1 MWTAKPFRL
10 PTQRGGYR
18 AAMAFTSAAAFTA
31 LASLAAAGLTPTA
44 ASGQTSGT
52 TLPLPLPTT
61 TTVPAPPT
69 TAPPASTTTTTTP
82 AKGTGVPSVP
92 VGGPPSTAPP
102 KGTPP
107 PPPPDPNPIL
117 TAVDADLTQL
127 TAIGDI
133 KQAEANVTISQQ
145 GVTAAGAV
153 LQSAQNVLAAAFKS
167 QQDAAGRVGD
177 ASQRLEHLA
186 IAAYVGLGFAT
197 PAAGPQGVGK
207 NGLSTVNTPGGLS
220 AELAGD
226 AQEMLHLVVQRVRH
240 NLADTKKDLD
250 KAEQVTAQ
258 ANGGVQQAE
267 AGLASAQANLQS
279 AQQTLSV
286 VTQAATVPGV
296 AAEVGLL
303 QIPNGYLAAVAP
315 STTTPGAPGTP
326 AAPGQSA
333 SGSFAAVPVAP
344 TTTVKPARGRTP
356 GSVAA
361 SVSLPPPVSPSI
373 LGASMLT
380 TDEIAAWFASTGHT
394 ANTTVPIAQLITDYQ
409 QAALG
414 GPNTAAT
421 GVRFDLAFAQSVV
434 ETGYFSFPTYGQLT
448 PADNNFAGIGACD
461 SCAHGWHFPDAQTGV
476 SAQLELLEAYSSPT
490 KVATPLIG
498 NVGVGGCCP
507 TWMALAGKW
516 ATSTVYGISIMT
528 VYQQMLASVIPA
540 RLLAAGLTAP
550 TPPAATTQGPSLA
563 PLPNQQAH

>member
-1 MWTAKPFRL
+1 
-10 PTQRGGYR
+10 
-18 AAMAFTSAAAFTA
+18 MAFTSAAVVTT
-31 LASLAAAGLTPTA
+31 LATLAGLAPAAA
-44 ASGQTSGT
+44 SDQTSGT
-52 TLPLPLPTT
+52 TLPPTPLTPTT
-61 TTVPAPPT
+61 TAPPPPT
-69 TAPPASTTTTTTP
+69 TAAPAPASTTTTTTP
-82 AKGTGVPSVP
+82 PKGVPSVP
-92 VGGPPSTAPP
+92 VGGPPTTAAP

-117 TAVDADLTQL
+117 TAVNADLTQL
-127 TAIGDI
+127 TAIGDY
-133 KQAEANVTISQQ
+133 KQAQANVTTSQQ
-145 GVTAAGAV
+145 GVTAAGAL
-153 LQSAQNVLAAAFKS
+153 LQSAQNVLASAVQS
-167 QQDAAGRVGD
+167 QQQAADRVGD
-177 ASQRLEHLA
+177 ASQRLAHLA
-186 IAAYVGLGFAT
+186 VAAYVGLGFAT
-197 PAAGPQGVGK
+197 PAAGPQGVGSS
-207 NGLSTVNTPGGLS
+207 GLSTVNTPGGLS

-267 AGLASAQANLQS
+267 AAVASAQANLQS

-315 STTTPGAPGTP
+315 STTTPGTSTSGSS
-326 AAPGQSA
+326 GSQA
-333 SGSFAAVPVAP
+333 SGSFAAVPTAP
-344 TTTVKPARGRTP
+344 TTTVKPSKGRTP

-361 SVSLPPPVSPSI
+361 SVSLPAPVSPSI

-380 TDEIAAWFASTGHT
+380 PDEIAAWFASSGHT
-394 ANTTVPIAQLITDYQ
+394 ANATVPIQQLITDYQ

-414 GPNTAAT
+414 GPSTPAT

-434 ETGYFSFPTYGQLT
+434 ETGYFSFPAYGQLT
-448 PADNNFAGIGACD
+448 PGDNNFAGIGACD
-461 SCAHGWHFPDAQTGV
+461 SCAHGWHFPDALTGV
-476 SAQLELLEAYSSPT
+476 SAQMELLEAYSSPT

-528 VYQQMLASVIPA
+528 VYQQMLASVIPQ

-563 PLPNQQAH
+563 PLPNPQAH

>member
-1 MWTAKPFRL
+1 
-10 PTQRGGYR
+10 
-18 AAMAFTSAAAFTA
+18 MAFTSAVV
-31 LASLAAAGLTPTA
+31 LATLSGLAPAA

-52 TLPLPLPTT
+52 TLPPTPLTPTT
-61 TTVPAPPT
+61 TAPPPPT
-69 TAPPASTTTTTTP
+69 TAPPASTTTTTQP
-82 AKGTGVPSVP
+82 KGGGVPSVP
-92 VGGPPSTAPP
+92 VGGPPTTAPP

-117 TAVDADLTQL
+117 TAVNADLTQL
-127 TAIGDI
+127 TAIGDF
-133 KQAEANVTISQQ
+133 KQAQANVTISQQ
-145 GVTAAGAV
+145 GVTAAGAL
-153 LQSAQNVLAAAFKS
+153 LQSAQNVLASAVQS
-167 QQDAAGRVGD
+167 QQQAASRVGD

-197 PAAGPQGVGK
+197 PAAGPQGVGSS
-207 NGLSTVNTPGGLS
+207 GLSTVKSPGGLS

-258 ANGGVQQAE
+258 ANGGVQQA
-267 AGLASAQANLQS
+267 AAAVASAQANLQS
-279 AQQTLSV
+279 AQQTLAV
-286 VTQAATVPGV
+286 VTQAATIPGI

-315 STTTPGAPGTP
+315 STTTPGTP
-326 AAPGQSA
+326 ATPGQSA
-333 SGSFAAVPVAP
+333 SGSFAAVPTAP
-344 TTTVKPARGRTP
+344 TTTVKPSKGRTP

-361 SVSLPPPVSPSI
+361 SVSLPAPVSPSI

-380 TDEIAAWFASTGHT
+380 SDEIAAWFASTGHT
-394 ANTTVPIAQLITDYQ
+394 ANTTVPIQQLIADYASASQ
-409 QAALG
+409 GSPATPGTPTTAAT
-414 GPNTAAT
+414 PAIPAT

-434 ETGYFSFPTYGQLT
+434 ETGYFSFPAYGQLT
-448 PADNNFAGIGACD
+448 SNDNNFAGIGACD

-476 SAQLELLEAYSSPT
+476 SAQEELLEAYASPT
-490 KVATPLIG
+490 KVDTHLIG

-516 ATSTVYGISIMT
+516 ASSTVYGISIMT
-528 VYQQMLASVIPA
+528 VYQQMLASVIPQ

-563 PLPNQQAH
+563 PLPNPQAH

>member
-1 MWTAKPFRL
+1 
-10 PTQRGGYR
+10 
-18 AAMAFTSAAAFTA
+18 MAFTSAAV
-31 LASLAAAGLTPTA
+31 LATLAGLAPAATS

-52 TLPLPLPTT
+52 TLPPTPLTPTT
-61 TTVPAPPT
+61 TAPPPPT
-69 TAPPASTTTTTTP
+69 TAAPAPASTTTTTAP
-82 AKGTGVPSVP
+82 PKGVPSVP
-92 VGGPPSTAPP
+92 VGGPPTTAAP

-117 TAVDADLTQL
+117 TAVNADLTQL
-127 TAIGDI
+127 TAIGDY
-133 KQAEANVTISQQ
+133 KQAEANVTTSQQ
-145 GVTAAGAV
+145 GVTAAGAL
-153 LQSAQNVLAAAFKS
+153 LQSAQNVLASAVQS
-167 QQDAAGRVGD
+167 QQQAAERVGD
-177 ASQRLEHLA
+177 ASQRLAHLA
-186 IAAYVGLGFAT
+186 VAAYVGLGFAT
-197 PAAGPQGVGK
+197 PAAGPQGVGSS
-207 NGLSTVNTPGGLS
+207 GLSTVNTPGGLS

-240 NLADTKKDLD
+240 NLADTKKGLD

-267 AGLASAQANLQS
+267 AAVSSAQANLQS
-279 AQQTLSV
+279 AQQTLAV
-286 VTQAATVPGV
+286 VTQAATIPGI

-315 STTTPGAPGTP
+315 STTTPGTSASG
-326 AAPGQSA
+326 ASGSQA
-333 SGSFAAVPVAP
+333 SGSFAAVPTAP
-344 TTTVKPARGRTP
+344 TTTVKPSKGRTT

-361 SVSLPPPVSPSI
+361 SVSLPAPVSPSI

-380 TDEIAAWFASTGHT
+380 PDEIAAWFAGTGHT
-394 ANTTVPIAQLITDYQ
+394 PNTTVPIQQLIADYQ

-414 GPNTAAT
+414 GPSTPAT

-434 ETGYFSFPTYGQLT
+434 ETGYFSFPAYGQLT
-448 PADNNFAGIGACD
+448 PGDNNFAGIGACD
-461 SCAHGWHFPDAQTGV
+461 SCAHGWHFPDALTGV
-476 SAQLELLEAYSSPT
+476 SAQMELLEAYSSPT

-516 ATSTVYGISIMT
+516 ASSTAYGISIMT
-528 VYQQMLASVIPA
+528 VYQQMLASVIPQ

-563 PLPNQQAH
+563 PLPNPQAR

>member
-1 MWTAKPFRL
+1 
-10 PTQRGGYR
+10 
-18 AAMAFTSAAAFTA
+18 MALTSATV
-31 LASLAAAGLTPTA
+31 LATLAGLTPAA

-52 TLPLPLPTT
+52 TLPPNPLTPTT
-61 TTVPAPPT
+61 TAPPPLT
-69 TAPPASTTTTTTP
+69 TAPSAPASTTTTTTP
-82 AKGTGVPSVP
+82 PKGAGVPSVP

-102 KGTPP
+102 KGAPP

-117 TAVDADLTQL
+117 TAVNADLTQL
-127 TAIGDI
+127 TAIGDY
-133 KQAEANVTISQQ
+133 KQAQANVTTSQQ
-145 GVTAAGAV
+145 GITAAGAL
-153 LQSAQNVLAAAFKS
+153 LQSAQNVLASAVQS
-167 QQDAAGRVGD
+167 QQQAASRIGD

-186 IAAYVGLGFAT
+186 LAAYVGLGFAT
-197 PAAGPQGVGK
+197 PAAGPQGVGSS
-207 NGLSTVNTPGGLS
+207 GLSTVNTPGGLS

-267 AGLASAQANLQS
+267 AAVASAQANLQS
-279 AQQTLSV
+279 AQQTLAV
-286 VTQAATVPGV
+286 VTQAATVPGI

-315 STTTPGAPGTP
+315 STTTPGTSTSGSS
-326 AAPGQSA
+326 GSQA
-333 SGSFAAVPVAP
+333 SGSFAAVPTAP
-344 TTTVKPARGRTP
+344 TTTVKPSKGRTP

-361 SVSLPPPVSPSI
+361 SVSLPAPVSPSI

-380 TDEIAAWFASTGHT
+380 PDEIAAWFTSTGRT
-394 ANTTVPIAQLITDYQ
+394 ANTTVPIQQLITDYQ
-409 QAALG
+409 QAAVG
-414 GPNTAAT
+414 GASTPAT

-434 ETGYFSFPTYGQLT
+434 ETGYFSFPAYGQLT
-448 PADNNFAGIGACD
+448 PGDNNFAGIGACD
-461 SCAHGWHFPDAQTGV
+461 SCAHGWHFPDALTGV
-476 SAQLELLEAYSSPT
+476 SAQMELLEAYSSPT

-516 ATSTVYGISIMT
+516 ASSTVYGISIMT
-528 VYQQMLASVIPA
+528 IYQQMLASVIPQ

-563 PLPNQQAH
+563 PLPNPQAH